1 MSNHDSYFH
10 LKKKI
15 KKIPCGQPPFPS
27 CCPALLCAVFA
38 AIQLLPGLD
47 RKTCSRS
54 EVSGLAWLHSA
65 LSYWLKMGLRVRN
78 TYTFPCLVLPP
89 PPPRMA
95 VMCSLLQHCCLGSLG
110 SRWVLASPHHDLHGA
125 FPSPSTPWTS
135 HAPSMSAALLHTPS
149 LHAPHCWVLYPALL
163 LMSSMEL
170 LLLAVTVL
178 HILQFGILSQPSPT
192 SPTPPPTTPSCN
204 NFVDTIRLIG
214 LPALTWQFSKYSRLG
229 CVRRWSLKAVLS
241 VTLEWQH
248 FAFSFYCFLLMWL
261 TQGFNLESEVWAEE
275 VRWNRGT
282 SAKCNH

>member
-89 PPPRMA
+89 PPPQDG
-95 VMCSLLQHCCLGSLG
+95 CD
-110 SRWVLASPHHDLHGA
+110 VLPV
-125 FPSPSTPWTS
+125 
-135 HAPSMSAALLHTPS
+135 AALL
-149 LHAPHCWVLYPALL
+149 L
-163 LMSSMEL
+163 
-170 LLLAVTVL
+170 
-178 HILQFGILSQPSPT
+178 GILGEQVGACFSSPRSAWGISFPINPLDLPRSQHVSSIAPYPF
-192 SPTPPPTTPSCN
+192 PPCSSLLGALSCFIAHVQHGTAPSCS
-204 NFVDTIRLIG
+204 D
-214 LPALTWQFSKYSRLG
+214 
-229 CVRRWSLKAVLS
+229 CVAYTAVWDPF
-241 VTLEWQH
+241 TTQPH
-248 FAFSFYCFLLMWL
+248 FPHSSPNHPFL
-261 TQGFNLESEVWAEE
+261 Q
-275 VRWNRGT
+275 
-282 SAKCNH
+282 

>member
-89 PPPRMA
+89 APPGWLWCAPC
-95 VMCSLLQHCCLGSLG
+95 CSTAAWDPWGAGGCLLLLTTICMGHFLPHQPLGPPTLRACQQHCSIPLPSMILTTGCFILLYCSCPAWNCSFLQWLCCIYCSLG
-110 SRWVLASPHHDLHGA
+110 SFHNP
-125 FPSPSTPWTS
+125 
-135 HAPSMSAALLHTPS
+135 APLPPLLPQ
-149 LHAPHCWVLYPALL
+149 PP
-163 LMSSMEL
+163 
-170 LLLAVTVL
+170 LLAI
-178 HILQFGILSQPSPT
+178 IL
-192 SPTPPPTTPSCN
+192 
-204 NFVDTIRLIG
+204 
-214 LPALTWQFSKYSRLG
+214 
-229 CVRRWSLKAVLS
+229 
-241 VTLEWQH
+241 
-248 FAFSFYCFLLMWL
+248 
-261 TQGFNLESEVWAEE
+261 
-275 VRWNRGT
+275 
-282 SAKCNH
+282 